1 MIDDVDEL
9 LALRAGDKYRL
20 NDIRRRLEI
29 YKRLYISDLEFVRNL
44 SKAYLGKDL
53 SPEPRRPKPGSAEKP
68 QAESVPEPQPSAAP
82 KPRQVQAGT
91 GKKSRQQELEEYE
104 RQYLSKSGIK
114 AGAEG
119 FTITEDGE
127 VGKKTKKKSSKPRKA
142 AKKTKKTAKKTT
154 TKTRKPRKKK
164 ETKQSSCS
172 KCGSEIGPDEAFCT
186 NCGAKKAG
194 SISPLIPSAPE
205 PEPSSPK
212 PSQVQTGTGKK
223 SRQQELDE
231 YERQY
236 LSKSGIKAGAE
247 GFAITEDGEVGE
259 ITKKKTPKPRK
270 AARKTK
276 KVAKKTT
283 TKTRK
288 PRKKKEPESGFCVKC
303 GSKIAVDD
311 MFCTNC
317 GSKR

>member
-68 QAESVPEPQPSAAP
+68 QAEPTPKPEPFSAP

-91 GKKSRQQELEEYE
+91 GKKSRQQELDEYE
-104 RQYLSKSGIK
+104 RQYLSKSEIKDGI
-114 AGAEG
+114 EG
-119 FTITEDGE
+119 FAITEDGE
-127 VGKKTKKKSSKPRKA
+127 VGEIAKKKPPKPRKA

-164 ETKQSSCS
+164 ETNSSSCV
-172 KCGSEIGPDEAFCT
+172 KCGSEIGPD
-186 NCGAKKAG
+186 
-194 SISPLIPSAPE
+194 
-205 PEPSSPK
+205 
-212 PSQVQTGTGKK
+212 
-223 SRQQELDE
+223 
-231 YERQY
+231 
-236 LSKSGIKAGAE
+236 
-247 GFAITEDGEVGE
+247 
-259 ITKKKTPKPRK
+259 
-270 AARKTK
+270 
-276 KVAKKTT
+276 
-283 TKTRK
+283 
-288 PRKKKEPESGFCVKC
+288 
-303 GSKIAVDD
+303 D
-311 MFCTNC
+311 MFCTHC

>member
-29 YKRLYISDLEFVRNL
+29 YKRLYISDLEFLRNL
-44 SKAYLGKDL
+44 AKTYLDRDL
-53 SPEPRRPKPGSAEKP
+53 SPEPRRPKPGQP
-68 QAESVPEPQPSAAP
+68 QA
-82 KPRQVQAGT
+82 G
-91 GKKSRQQELEEYE
+91 
-104 RQYLSKSGIK
+104 SG
-114 AGAEG
+114 
-119 FTITEDGE
+119 
-127 VGKKTKKKSSKPRKA
+127 SC
-142 AKKTKKTAKKTT
+142 
-154 TKTRKPRKKK
+154 
-164 ETKQSSCS
+164 SSC
-172 KCGSEIGPDEAFCT
+172 GSQMGADEAFCT

-194 SISPLIPSAPE
+194 PSSPPTSYVPE
-205 PEPSSPK
+205 PESSAAK
-212 PSQVQTGTGKK
+212 PMQVQTGTGKK

-259 ITKKKTPKPRK
+259 ITKKKPAKPK
-270 AARKTK
+270 KT
-276 KVAKKTT
+276 AKKTT
-283 TKTRK
+283 KKTRK
-288 PRKKKEPESGFCVKC
+288 PRKKKETDSSSCVKC
-303 GSKIAVDD
+303 GSKIATDD

>member
-29 YKRLYISDLEFVRNL
+29 YKRLYISDLEFIRNL
-44 SKAYLGKDL
+44 TKTHLDKDL
-53 SPEPRRPKPGSAEKP
+53 SPEPRRPRPGQTQAGSGSCSSCGSKMGADEAFCTNCGAKKAGPSSPPTPSA
-68 QAESVPEPQPSAAP
+68 PEPPSP

-127 VGKKTKKKSSKPRKA
+127 VGKKTRKKVTKPRKS
-142 AKKTKKTAKKTT
+142 AKKTT

-164 ETKQSSCS
+164 ETDSSSCV
-172 KCGSEIGPDEAFCT
+172 KCGSEI
-186 NCGAKKAG
+186 
-194 SISPLIPSAPE
+194 
-205 PEPSSPK
+205 
-212 PSQVQTGTGKK
+212 
-223 SRQQELDE
+223 
-231 YERQY
+231 
-236 LSKSGIKAGAE
+236 
-247 GFAITEDGEVGE
+247 AI
-259 ITKKKTPKPRK
+259 
-270 AARKTK
+270 
-276 KVAKKTT
+276 
-283 TKTRK
+283 
-288 PRKKKEPESGFCVKC
+288 
-303 GSKIAVDD
+303 DD
-311 MFCTNC
+311 MFCTHC

>member
-29 YKRLYISDLEFVRNL
+29 YKRLYISDLEFLRNL
-44 SKAYLGKDL
+44 AKTYLDRDL
-53 SPEPRRPKPGSAEKP
+53 SPEPRRPKPGEI
-68 QAESVPEPQPSAAP
+68 Q
-82 KPRQVQAGT
+82 T
-91 GKKSRQQELEEYE
+91 G
-104 RQYLSKSGIK
+104 SG
-114 AGAEG
+114 
-119 FTITEDGE
+119 
-127 VGKKTKKKSSKPRKA
+127 SC
-142 AKKTKKTAKKTT
+142 
-154 TKTRKPRKKK
+154 
-164 ETKQSSCS
+164 SSC
-172 KCGSEIGPDEAFCT
+172 GSQIGADEAFCT

-194 SISPLIPSAPE
+194 
-205 PEPSSPK
+205 PSSPPTPSVPEPPSPK
-212 PSQVQTGTGKK
+212 PRQVQAGTGKK

-247 GFAITEDGEVGE
+247 GFTITEDGEVGE

-270 AARKTK
+270 AAKKTRKT
-276 KVAKKTT
+276 VKKTT
-283 TKTRK
+283 KKTRK
-288 PRKKKEPESGFCVKC
+288 PRKKKETNSFSCVKC
-303 GSKIAVDD
+303 GSKIAADD

>member
-29 YKRLYISDLEFVRNL
+29 YKRLYISDLEFLRNL
-44 SKAYLGKDL
+44 AKTYLGKDL

-82 KPRQVQAGT
+82 KPRLVQ
-91 GKKSRQQELEEYE
+91 S
-104 RQYLSKSGIK
+104 
-114 AGAEG
+114 
-119 FTITEDGE
+119 
-127 VGKKTKKKSSKPRKA
+127 
-142 AKKTKKTAKKTT
+142 
-154 TKTRKPRKKK
+154 
-164 ETKQSSCS
+164 
-172 KCGSEIGPDEAFCT
+172 
-186 NCGAKKAG
+186 
-194 SISPLIPSAPE
+194 
-205 PEPSSPK
+205 
-212 PSQVQTGTGKK
+212 GTGKK

-247 GFAITEDGEVGE
+247 GFTITEDGEVGE
-259 ITKKKTPKPRK
+259 ITKKKPAKPKK

-276 KVAKKTT
+276 KAAKKTT
-283 TKTRK
+283 KKTRK
-288 PRKKKEPESGFCVKC
+288 PRKKKETKSSSCVKC
-303 GSKIAVDD
+303 GSEIATDD

>member
-53 SPEPRRPKPGSAEKP
+53 SPEPRRPKPGET
-68 QAESVPEPQPSAAP
+68 
-82 KPRQVQAGT
+82 QAG
-91 GKKSRQQELEEYE
+91 
-104 RQYLSKSGIK
+104 SG
-114 AGAEG
+114 
-119 FTITEDGE
+119 
-127 VGKKTKKKSSKPRKA
+127 SC
-142 AKKTKKTAKKTT
+142 
-154 TKTRKPRKKK
+154 
-164 ETKQSSCS
+164 SSC
-172 KCGSEIGPDEAFCT
+172 GSQMGADEAFCT
-186 NCGAKKAG
+186 NCGVKKAG
-194 SISPLIPSAPE
+194 SISPSTSYVSE
-205 PEPSSPK
+205 PEPSAAK
-212 PSQVQTGTGKK
+212 PMQVQTGTGKK

-247 GFAITEDGEVGE
+247 GFTITEDGEVGE
-259 ITKKKTPKPRK
+259 ITKKKPAKPKK

-283 TKTRK
+283 T
-288 PRKKKEPESGFCVKC
+288 E
-303 GSKIAVDD
+303 
-311 MFCTNC
+311 N
-317 GSKR
+317 

>member
-1 MIDDVDEL
+1 MINDVDEL

-68 QAESVPEPQPSAAP
+68 QAEPAPEPEPSVAP

-91 GKKSRQQELEEYE
+91 GNKSRQQLLEEYE

-114 AGAEG
+114 
-119 FTITEDGE
+119 D
-127 VGKKTKKKSSKPRKA
+127 
-142 AKKTKKTAKKTT
+142 
-154 TKTRKPRKKK
+154 
-164 ETKQSSCS
+164 
-172 KCGSEIGPDEAFCT
+172 
-186 NCGAKKAG
+186 
-194 SISPLIPSAPE
+194 
-205 PEPSSPK
+205 
-212 PSQVQTGTGKK
+212 
-223 SRQQELDE
+223 
-231 YERQY
+231 
-236 LSKSGIKAGAE
+236 GAE

-270 AARKTK
+270 AAKKTRKTT
-276 KVAKKTT
+276 KKTT
-283 TKTRK
+283 KKTRK
-288 PRKKKEPESGFCVKC
+288 PRKEKETKSSSCVKC
-303 GSKIAVDD
+303 GSEIAPDN

-317 GSKR
+317 GAKR

>member
-44 SKAYLGKDL
+44 SKTHLDKDL
-53 SPEPRRPKPGSAEKP
+53 SPEPRRPKPG
-68 QAESVPEPQPSAAP
+68 QT
-82 KPRQVQAGT
+82 QAG
-91 GKKSRQQELEEYE
+91 
-104 RQYLSKSGIK
+104 SG
-114 AGAEG
+114 
-119 FTITEDGE
+119 
-127 VGKKTKKKSSKPRKA
+127 SC
-142 AKKTKKTAKKTT
+142 
-154 TKTRKPRKKK
+154 
-164 ETKQSSCS
+164 SSCGS
-172 KCGSEIGPDEAFCT
+172 KMGADEAFCT
-186 NCGAKKAG
+186 NCGAKKV
-194 SISPLIPSAPE
+194 E
-205 PEPSSPK
+205 SSSLSV
-212 PSQVQTGTGKK
+212 PSQVQDGTGKK

-231 YERQY
+231 YERQS

-270 AARKTK
+270 AAKKTRKTT
-276 KVAKKTT
+276 KKTT
-283 TKTRK
+283 KKTRK
-288 PRKKKEPESGFCVKC
+288 PRKKKETDSSSCVKC
-303 GSKIAVDD
+303 GSKIATDD

>member
-53 SPEPRRPKPGSAEKP
+53 SPEPRRPRPGSAEKP
-68 QAESVPEPQPSAAP
+68 QAEPTPKPEPFAAP
-82 KPRQVQAGT
+82 KPRLVQAGT

-127 VGKKTKKKSSKPRKA
+127 VG
-142 AKKTKKTAKKTT
+142 
-154 TKTRKPRKKK
+154 
-164 ETKQSSCS
+164 
-172 KCGSEIGPDEAFCT
+172 
-186 NCGAKKAG
+186 
-194 SISPLIPSAPE
+194 
-205 PEPSSPK
+205 
-212 PSQVQTGTGKK
+212 
-223 SRQQELDE
+223 
-231 YERQY
+231 
-236 LSKSGIKAGAE
+236 
-247 GFAITEDGEVGE
+247 E

-270 AARKTK
+270 AAKKIKKT
-276 KVAKKTT
+276 AKKTT

-303 GSKIAVDD
+303 GSKIATDD

>member
-29 YKRLYISDLEFVRNL
+29 YKRLYISDLEFLRNL
-44 SKAYLGKDL
+44 AKTYLDRDL
-53 SPEPRRPKPGSAEKP
+53 SPEPRRPKPGEI
-68 QAESVPEPQPSAAP
+68 Q
-82 KPRQVQAGT
+82 T
-91 GKKSRQQELEEYE
+91 G
-104 RQYLSKSGIK
+104 SG
-114 AGAEG
+114 
-119 FTITEDGE
+119 
-127 VGKKTKKKSSKPRKA
+127 SC
-142 AKKTKKTAKKTT
+142 
-154 TKTRKPRKKK
+154 
-164 ETKQSSCS
+164 SSC
-172 KCGSEIGPDEAFCT
+172 GSQIGADEAFCT

-194 SISPLIPSAPE
+194 PSSPPTSYVPE
-205 PEPSSPK
+205 PEPSAAK
-212 PSQVQTGTGKK
+212 PMQVQTGTGKK

-259 ITKKKTPKPRK
+259 ITKKKPAKPK
-270 AARKTK
+270 KT
-276 KVAKKTT
+276 AKKTT
-283 TKTRK
+283 KKTRK
-288 PRKKKEPESGFCVKC
+288 PRKKKETDSSSCVKC
-303 GSKIAVDD
+303 GSKIATDD

>member
-29 YKRLYISDLEFVRNL
+29 YKRLYISDLEFIRNL
-44 SKAYLGKDL
+44 SKTHLDKDL
-53 SPEPRRPKPGSAEKP
+53 SPEPRRPRPGESQAGSGSCPSCGSKMGADEAFCTNCGAKKAGPSLPPTPSA
-68 QAESVPEPQPSAAP
+68 PEPPSP
-82 KPRQVQAGT
+82 KPRLVQAGT

-114 AGAEG
+114 DGAHG

-127 VGKKTKKKSSKPRKA
+127 VGKKTKKKASKPRKA
-142 AKKTKKTAKKTT
+142 T
-154 TKTRKPRKKK
+154 
-164 ETKQSSCS
+164 
-172 KCGSEIGPDEAFCT
+172 
-186 NCGAKKAG
+186 
-194 SISPLIPSAPE
+194 
-205 PEPSSPK
+205 
-212 PSQVQTGTGKK
+212 
-223 SRQQELDE
+223 
-231 YERQY
+231 
-236 LSKSGIKAGAE
+236 
-247 GFAITEDGEVGE
+247 
-259 ITKKKTPKPRK
+259 
-270 AARKTK
+270 
-276 KVAKKTT
+276 KKTT

-303 GSKIAVDD
+303 GSKIATDD

>member
-1 MIDDVDEL
+1 MRTMIDDVDEL

-29 YKRLYISDLEFVRNL
+29 YKRLYISDLEFIRNL
-44 SKAYLGKDL
+44 SKTHLGKDL
-53 SPEPRRPKPGSAEKP
+53 SPEPRRPKPGES
-68 QAESVPEPQPSAAP
+68 QAGSGSCSSCGSQMGADEAFCINCGTKKVEPSSSPTSPAPEPPSP
-82 KPRQVQAGT
+82 KPRQVQA
-91 GKKSRQQELEEYE
+91 
-104 RQYLSKSGIK
+104 
-114 AGAEG
+114 
-119 FTITEDGE
+119 
-127 VGKKTKKKSSKPRKA
+127 
-142 AKKTKKTAKKTT
+142 
-154 TKTRKPRKKK
+154 
-164 ETKQSSCS
+164 
-172 KCGSEIGPDEAFCT
+172 
-186 NCGAKKAG
+186 
-194 SISPLIPSAPE
+194 
-205 PEPSSPK
+205 
-212 PSQVQTGTGKK
+212 GTGKK

-247 GFAITEDGEVGE
+247 GFTITEDGEVGE
-259 ITKKKTPKPRK
+259 ITKKKPAKPKK

-288 PRKKKEPESGFCVKC
+288 PRKKKEPNSSSCVKC
-303 GSKIAVDD
+303 GSKIASDD

>member
-1 MIDDVDEL
+1 LRTMIDDVDEL

-44 SKAYLGKDL
+44 SKTHLDKDL
-53 SPEPRRPKPGSAEKP
+53 SPEPRRPKPGQTQAGSGSCPSCGSKMGADEAFCTNCGAKKAGPSSPPTPSA
-68 QAESVPEPQPSAAP
+68 PEPPSP
-82 KPRQVQAGT
+82 KPRRVQTGT

-114 AGAEG
+114 DGAHG

-127 VGKKTKKKSSKPRKA
+127 VGKKTKKKASKPRKA
-142 AKKTKKTAKKTT
+142 
-154 TKTRKPRKKK
+154 
-164 ETKQSSCS
+164 
-172 KCGSEIGPDEAFCT
+172 
-186 NCGAKKAG
+186 
-194 SISPLIPSAPE
+194 
-205 PEPSSPK
+205 
-212 PSQVQTGTGKK
+212 
-223 SRQQELDE
+223 
-231 YERQY
+231 
-236 LSKSGIKAGAE
+236 
-247 GFAITEDGEVGE
+247 
-259 ITKKKTPKPRK
+259 
-270 AARKTK
+270 
-276 KVAKKTT
+276 AKKTT

-303 GSKIAVDD
+303 GSKIATDD

>member
-68 QAESVPEPQPSAAP
+68 QAEPTPYPEPFAAP

-104 RQYLSKSGIK
+104 RQYLSKSEIK

-119 FTITEDGE
+119 FT
-127 VGKKTKKKSSKPRKA
+127 
-142 AKKTKKTAKKTT
+142 
-154 TKTRKPRKKK
+154 
-164 ETKQSSCS
+164 
-172 KCGSEIGPDEAFCT
+172 
-186 NCGAKKAG
+186 
-194 SISPLIPSAPE
+194 
-205 PEPSSPK
+205 
-212 PSQVQTGTGKK
+212 
-223 SRQQELDE
+223 
-231 YERQY
+231 
-236 LSKSGIKAGAE
+236 
-247 GFAITEDGEVGE
+247 ITEDGEVGE

-270 AARKTK
+270 AAKKIKKT
-276 KVAKKTT
+276 AKKTT

-303 GSKIAVDD
+303 GSKIATDD